1 MLGRGKGLPHSWQNR
16 AIGFPVAAL
25 LLLLEEEGVEE
36 GLAAG
41 RGGQWMAEEEEGV
54 VGRGAAPDEGVRLR
68 EGNIS
73 AQFLQHNQRVESVDY
88 IECC

>member
-1 MLGRGKGLPHSWQNR
+1 M
-16 AIGFPVAAL
+16 
-25 LLLLEEEGVEE
+25 
-36 GLAAG
+36 AAG
-41 RGGQWMAEEEEGV
+41 RGGQWMAEEEEEGV